1 MSTTPYDHLFDLAFR
16 LKKAK
21 PWKQLSDTQMF
32 AARTDRGDLLFIC
45 VMGRIGEHYAVAVY
59 NEEEFQHFY
68 RVFDAMANKD
78 ALQTTDGFELMIS
91 MSCLQCSLESK
102 DALSKE
108 ELELARAYAKAHGIR
123 FAGANAY
130 PRFVEYSPYRFP
142 WQITDPVKIE
152 HLTAGLEATLA
163 LAEILKKDPSFSDKL
178 PLIGDGDEKVSEV
191 VMFCRTGQGWE
202 PAGMAAIPQRKEEAF
217 PEGSAGDPEVTASI
231 RIKRK
236 RGTIGCRVFWFTQPF
251 QDAPDEVPYFACF
264 MLAADESDGTVL
276 SVEVVRNYASEYETL
291 LSSFLAAL
299 KERKTKPSKVCAQD
313 ERTYRLLKKAME
325 AASIPPIKKAE
336 LPALYEA
343 AEDFLDHFSRP
354 FSDDFDDEYFDD
366 EDFDDEDIDFDDVDF
381 GDLDLDDE
389 DFDDEDFDGDAFD
402 DEAFAEMEREM
413 EQTLSEMEA
422 MDDKALSCLP
432 PEFKDMLLLI
442 SITEEDSSPLKKRAD
457 SMLRRLNAL
466 HKANKNSAKIL
477 PFKKRRK

>member
-1 MSTTPYDHLFDLAFR
+1 MSTTPYDHLFDLAFH

-68 RVFDAMANKD
+68 RVFDAMADPD
-78 ALQTTDGFELMIS
+78 ALQITDGFELMIS

-130 PRFVEYSPYRFP
+130 PRFVEYSSFRFP
-142 WQITDPVKIE
+142 WQISDPVKIE
-152 HLTAGLEATLA
+152 HLSAGLEATLA

-325 AASIPPIKKAE
+325 AASIPLIKKAE

-354 FSDDFDDEYFDD
+354 FSEDFDD
-366 EDFDDEDIDFDDVDF
+366 EDFD
-381 GDLDLDDE
+381 G
-389 DFDDEDFDGDAFD
+389 EDFDGDAFD

-466 HKANKNSAKIL
+466 HKANKNRAKIL

>member
-1 MSTTPYDHLFDLAFR
+1 MSATPYDHLFDLAFR

-21 PWKQLSDTQMF
+21 PWKLLSDTQMF

-68 RVFDAMANKD
+68 RVFDAMANPD

-102 DALSKE
+102 DALSEE

-152 HLTAGLEATLA
+152 RLTAGLEATLA

-325 AASIPPIKKAE
+325 AASIPLIKKAE

-354 FSDDFDDEYFDD
+354 FSEDFDD
-366 EDFDDEDIDFDDVDF
+366 EDFDDD
-381 GDLDLDDE
+381 